1 MENMPA
7 NTPKT
12 CDEIREAFLSFFEKK
27 HQHTRVKSS
36 SLVPNNPTILL
47 TTAGMVQFI
56 PYFLGLETPP
66 YKPHRATS
74 CQKCARAGG
83 KDSDIENVGRT
94 PRHHTF
100 FEMLGN
106 FSFGDYFKEEII
118 PWSWDFVTN
127 YLGLDKDRLWI
138 TIYENDD
145 EAGEIWQKAG
155 VPKERILKKGK
166 KDNFWGPVG
175 ILGSCGPCSEIHYDL
190 GEHLKCSD
198 DCSIATC
205 ECNRW
210 VEIWNLVFT
219 ELFQDEK
226 GELQP
231 LEKKNVDTGMGLER
245 IAMVCQNVA
254 STFETDLLRQILDE
268 VCKISGKTYG
278 TDAKTDISL
287 RIITDH
293 TRCVS
298 FLIADGVTPSNE
310 GRGYVL
316 RMILRR
322 ALRHGYML
330 GLELP
335 FLKPVVDKV
344 ITLYKDAYPE
354 LAEKAEKIQNSIL
367 QEEERFKLT
376 LQRGYSLME
385 DIIKTLKAKGEK
397 LVSGED
403 CFKLYDTYGFPLEL
417 TKEIAGENFMD
428 VDEESFKTLMAEQK
442 ERARASMQKVVLA
455 DDKNYTDK
463 PATKFVG
470 YTQNKAAA
478 TVLAII
484 KNGEEVEVT
493 SEDDISDVIL
503 DTTPFYAESG
513 GQIGD
518 SGIFELQ
525 NGYKIDVLKTFKVQ
539 NVFAHRVK
547 GSIKK
552 GDKLTARIDAK
563 KRAEIQ
569 KHHSLAHLLQA
580 ALISVLGS
588 EVHQAGS
595 QVEENR
601 TRYDFSFE
609 RAMTKDEIAK
619 TEALI
624 NSWVNQGLVGKTE
637 IMDIEEAKNSGA
649 MALFGEKY
657 GDKVRVVSFFDPEN
671 SENCLSKELCGGCH
685 VQNTKDL
692 RLVKIISEGASSAG
706 VRRIEVLCS
715 DAAFLYLA
723 EKARQIDDIAHTYKL
738 KTDEVKDRIEK
749 LLEENKAQNARIAEL
764 EAQIANSRFETLAD
778 KAQELKLA
786 DGTSGKLFISLIEDH
801 NPNALKF
808 GLEMFSKKL
817 GESIII
823 LCSKKPDNAGF
834 VIAKVSDAFV
844 KKGISAGNIV
854 SEITKACDGKGG
866 GKPQMAQGSAKNIS
880 NIKEVFAKIEDEIKT
895 KLK

>member
-1 MENMPA
+1 MENM
-7 NTPKT
+7 PKT
-12 CDEIREAFLSFFEKK
+12 CDEIREAFLNFFFFFY
-27 HQHTRVKSS
+27 QHTRVKSS

-56 PYFLGLETPP
+56 PYFLGIETPP

-145 EAGEIWQKAG
+145 EAGEIWQKVG

-175 ILGSCGPCSEIHYDL
+175 ISGSCGPCSEIHYDL

-226 GELQP
+226 GNLVP

-268 VCKISGKTYG
+268 VCRISGKKYG
-278 TDAKTDISL
+278 EDEKTDISL

-293 TRCVS
+293 ARCVS
-298 FLIADGVTPSNE
+298 FLIADGITPSNE

-330 GLELP
+330 NLELP

-344 ITLYKDAYPE
+344 IELYKNAYPE
-354 LAEKAEKIQNSIL
+354 LSEKAEKIQRAVL
-367 QEEERFKLT
+367 LEEERFKLT
-376 LQRGYSLME
+376 LQRGYNLME
-385 DIIKTLKAKGEK
+385 EILTNAKKSDSK
-397 LVSGED
+397 LISGED

-417 TKEIAGENFMD
+417 TKEIANENFID
-428 VDEESFKTLMAEQK
+428 VDEAAFKKLMEEQR
-442 ERARASMQKVVLA
+442 ERARNSMQKVVLA
-455 DDKNYTDK
+455 DDKNYADK
-463 PATKFVG
+463 PATNFVG
-470 YTQNKAAA
+470 YTQNEAKAK
-478 TVLAII
+478 VLAII
-484 KNGEEVEVT
+484 KNGEEVDCT
-493 SEDDISDVIL
+493 NEDDIADVIL
-503 DTTPFYAESG
+503 DVTPFYAESG
-513 GQIGD
+513 GQVGD
-518 SGIFELQ
+518 SGILELS
-525 NGYKIDVLKTFKVQ
+525 NAETIEVLKTFKVQ

-547 GSIKK
+547 GAICK
-552 GDKLTARIDAK
+552 GDSVMARIDNA
-563 KRAEIQ
+563 KRAETQ

-580 ALISVLGS
+580 ALISVLGK

-595 QVEENR
+595 QVEPDR

-619 TEALI
+619 TESLI
-624 NSWVNQGLVGKTE
+624 NFWINEGLAGKTE

-657 GDKVRVVSFFDPEN
+657 GEKVRVVSFFDEN
-671 SENCLSKELCGGCH
+671 NPGKCVSKELCGGCH
-685 VQNTKDL
+685 CANTKDI
-692 RLVKIISEGASSAG
+692 RLAKIVSEGASSAG
-706 VRRIEVLCS
+706 VRRIEILCS
-715 DAAFLYLA
+715 NSAFDYLA
-723 EKARQIDDIAHTYKL
+723 QKARQIDDIAHKYKL
-738 KTDEVKDRIEK
+738 KTDEVAEKIEK
-749 LLEENKAQNARIAEL
+749 LTEENKAQNARIQEL
-764 EAQIANSRFETLAD
+764 EAQIANSRFETLANR
-778 KAQELKLA
+778 AQDVPLA
-786 DGTSGKLFISLIEDH
+786 DGKTGKLFISLIEDH
-801 NPNALKF
+801 NSNALKF
-808 GLEMFSKKL
+808 GLEMFAKKL

-834 VIAKVSDAFV
+834 VIVKVSDAFV
-844 KKGISAGNIV
+844 KKGISAGALV
-854 SEITKACDGKGG
+854 SEITAFLGGKGG
-866 GKPQMAQGSAKNIS
+866 GKPSMAQGSAKDITNVKQIFEKVEAD
-880 NIKEVFAKIEDEIKT
+880 IKK
-895 KLK
+895 KLA

>member
-1 MENMPA
+1 MN
-7 NTPKT
+7 NKPKT
-12 CDEIREAFLSFFEKK
+12 CDEIREAFLSFFEKN
-27 HQHTRVKSS
+27 HQHTRIKSS

-56 PYFLGLETPP
+56 PYFLGIETPP
-66 YKPHRATS
+66 YKPARATS

-175 ILGSCGPCSEIHYDL
+175 VSGSCGPCSEIHYDL

-226 GELQP
+226 GNLQP

-245 IAMVCQNVA
+245 IAMVCQGVA

-268 VCKISGKTYG
+268 VCKISGKKYG
-278 TDAKTDISL
+278 ENEKTDISL

-335 FLKPVVDKV
+335 FLKPIVDKV
-344 ITLYKDAYPE
+344 IAIYKDAYPE
-354 LAEKAEKIQNSIL
+354 LSEKSEKIHKTIL

-385 DIIKTLKAKGEK
+385 EIVKTAKTNGEK
-397 LVSGED
+397 LISGEN

-417 TKEIAGENFMD
+417 TKEIAQESFME
-428 VDEESFKTLMAEQK
+428 VDEEAFKTLMAEQK

-455 DDKNYTDK
+455 DDKNYTTH
-463 PATKFVG
+463 PATNFVG
-470 YTQNKAAA
+470 YTQNKAEAS
-478 TVLAII
+478 VLAII
-484 KNGEEVEVT
+484 KNGEEVDVT
-493 SEDDISDVIL
+493 NEDDISDIIL

-518 SGIFELQ
+518 SGVLITEDS
-525 NGYKIDVLKTFKVQ
+525 NTVDVLKTFKVQ

-547 GSIKK
+547 GAISK
-552 GDKLTARIDAK
+552 GTKVKAEIDVQ

-580 ALISVLGS
+580 ALIDTLGK

-601 TRYDFSFE
+601 TRYDFSFD

-624 NSWVNQGLVGKTE
+624 NSWINEGLNCKTE

-657 GDKVRVVSFFDPEN
+657 GDKVRVVSFIDAKNGEK
-671 SENCLSKELCGGCH
+671 CCSKELCGGCH
-685 VQNTKDL
+685 VLNSKDL
-692 RLVKIISEGASSAG
+692 RLAKIVSEGASSAG
-706 VRRIEVLCS
+706 VRRIEILCS
-715 DAAFLYLA
+715 NSAFDYLT
-723 EKARQIDDIAHTYKL
+723 EKTARIDEIAHKYKL
-738 KTDEVKDRIEK
+738 KTDEVAERLDK
-749 LLEENKAQNARIAEL
+749 LTEENKAQNARIAEL
-764 EAQIANSRFETLAD
+764 EAQIASSKFETLAS
-778 KAQELKLA
+778 KAQDVQV
-786 DGTSGKLFISLIEDH
+786 DGKAGKLFITLIEDH

-808 GLEMFSKKL
+808 GLEMFAKKL
-817 GESIII
+817 GESVIV

-834 VIAKVSDAFV
+834 VIAKVSDGFV
-844 KKGISAGNIV
+844 KKGISAGDIV
-854 SEITKACDGKGG
+854 SKIMKETDGKGG
-866 GKPQMAQGSAKNIS
+866 GKAQMAQGSVKNIT
-880 NIKEVFAKIEDEIKT
+880 NIKDIFQKIEDEIKE

>member
-1 MENMPA
+1 ME

-12 CDEIREAFLSFFEKK
+12 CDEIREAFLKFFETK

-56 PYFLGLETPP
+56 PYFLGIETPP

-175 ILGSCGPCSEIHYDL
+175 ISGSCGPCSEIHYDL

-205 ECNRW
+205 ECDRW

-226 GELQP
+226 GNLVP

-245 IAMVCQNVA
+245 IAMVCQNVG

-268 VCKISGKTYG
+268 VCKISSKTYG
-278 TDAKTDISL
+278 KDEKTDISL

-293 TRCVS
+293 ARCVS
-298 FLIADGVTPSNE
+298 FLIADGITPSNE

-330 GLELP
+330 GLDLP

-344 ITLYKDAYPE
+344 IELYKGAYPE
-354 LAEKAEKIQNSIL
+354 LGEKAEKIQKAIL
-367 QEEERFKLT
+367 AEEERFKMT
-376 LQRGYSLME
+376 LQRGYNLIE
-385 DIIKTLKAKGEK
+385 DILKEARNTGCK
-397 LVSGED
+397 VISGEN

-417 TKEIAGENFMD
+417 TREIAAESGFD
-428 VDEESFKTLMAEQK
+428 VDEPAFKKLMEEQK
-442 ERARASMQKVVLA
+442 ERARNSMQKVVLA
-455 DDKNYTDK
+455 DDKNYVDK

-470 YTQNKAAA
+470 YSENTAKA

-484 KNGEEVEVT
+484 KDGNDVERT
-493 SEDDISDVIL
+493 NEDDVADVIL
-503 DTTPFYAESG
+503 DITPFYAESG

-518 SGIFELQ
+518 SGVLETK
-525 NGYKIDVLKTFKVQ
+525 NGNIEVLKTFKVQ

-547 GSIKK
+547 GEITR
-552 GDKLTARIDAK
+552 GDTVIARIDTE
-563 KRAEIQ
+563 KRSEIR

-595 QVEENR
+595 QVEESR
-601 TRYDFSFE
+601 TRYDFSFD

-624 NSWVNQGLVGKTE
+624 NSWINQGLIGKTE

-657 GDKVRVVSFFDPEN
+657 GEKVRVVSFFDNEN
-671 SENCLSKELCGGCH
+671 SEKCVSKELCGGCH
-685 VQNTKDL
+685 VENSKDL
-692 RLVKIISEGASSAG
+692 RLAKIVSEGASSAG
-706 VRRIEVLCS
+706 VRRIEILCS
-715 DAAFLYLA
+715 DSAFDYLA
-723 EKARQIDDIAHTYKL
+723 EKARQIDDIAHKYKL
-738 KTDEVKDRIEK
+738 KSDEVADKIEK
-749 LLEENKAQNARIAEL
+749 LSEENKAQNARIAEL
-764 EAQIANSRFETLAD
+764 EAQIANSRFESMISH
-778 KAQELKLA
+778 AQDINLEGGK
-786 DGTSGKLFISLIEDH
+786 TGKLFISLIEDH

-817 GESIII
+817 GDSIII

-834 VIAKVSDAFV
+834 VIVKVSDAFV
-844 KKGISAGNIV
+844 KKGINAGEIV
-854 SEITKACDGKGG
+854 SKITAACEGKGG
-866 GKPQMAQGSAKNIS
+866 GKPQMAQGSAKNIT
-880 NIKEVFAKIEDEIKT
+880 NIKEIFATVEAEIKE
-895 KLK
+895 KLA

>member
-1 MENMPA
+1 
-7 NTPKT
+7 
-12 CDEIREAFLSFFEKK
+12 
-27 HQHTRVKSS
+27 
-36 SLVPNNPTILL
+36 
-47 TTAGMVQFI
+47 
-56 PYFLGLETPP
+56 
-66 YKPHRATS
+66 
-74 CQKCARAGG
+74 
-83 KDSDIENVGRT
+83 
-94 PRHHTF
+94 
-100 FEMLGN
+100 
-106 FSFGDYFKEEII
+106 
-118 PWSWDFVTN
+118 
-127 YLGLDKDRLWI
+127 
-138 TIYENDD
+138 
-145 EAGEIWQKAG
+145 
-155 VPKERILKKGK
+155 
-166 KDNFWGPVG
+166 
-175 ILGSCGPCSEIHYDL
+175 
-190 GEHLKCSD
+190 
-198 DCSIATC
+198 
-205 ECNRW
+205 
-210 VEIWNLVFT
+210 
-219 ELFQDEK
+219 
-226 GELQP
+226 
-231 LEKKNVDTGMGLER
+231 
-245 IAMVCQNVA
+245 
-254 STFETDLLRQILDE
+254 
-268 VCKISGKTYG
+268 
-278 TDAKTDISL
+278 
-287 RIITDH
+287 
-293 TRCVS
+293 
-298 FLIADGVTPSNE
+298 
-310 GRGYVL
+310 
-316 RMILRR
+316 
-322 ALRHGYML
+322 
-330 GLELP
+330 
-335 FLKPVVDKV
+335 
-344 ITLYKDAYPE
+344 
-354 LAEKAEKIQNSIL
+354 
-367 QEEERFKLT
+367 
-376 LQRGYSLME
+376 
-385 DIIKTLKAKGEK
+385 
-397 LVSGED
+397 
-403 CFKLYDTYGFPLEL
+403 
-417 TKEIAGENFMD
+417 MD

>member
-1 MENMPA
+1 MN
-7 NTPKT
+7 NKPKT
-12 CDEIREAFLSFFEKK
+12 CDEIREAFLSFFEKN
-27 HQHTRVKSS
+27 HQHTRIKSS

-56 PYFLGLETPP
+56 PYFLGIETPP
-66 YKPHRATS
+66 YKPARAAS

-175 ILGSCGPCSEIHYDL
+175 ISGSCGPCSEIHYDL

-226 GELQP
+226 GNLQP

-245 IAMVCQNVA
+245 IAMVCQDVA

-268 VCKISGKTYG
+268 VCKLSGKKYG
-278 TDAKTDISL
+278 EDEKTDISL

-330 GLELP
+330 NLELP
-335 FLKPVVDKV
+335 FLKPIVEKV
-344 ITLYKDAYPE
+344 IAIYKDAYPE
-354 LAEKAEKIQNSIL
+354 LAEKAEKIQKVIL

-376 LQRGYSLME
+376 LQRGYNLME
-385 DIIKTLKAKGEK
+385 EILKTAKASGEK
-397 LVSGED
+397 LISGEN

-417 TKEIAGENFMD
+417 TKEIAAENFMD
-428 VDEESFKTLMAEQK
+428 VDEEAFKTLMAEQK

-455 DDKNYTDK
+455 DDKNYTVH
-463 PATKFVG
+463 PATNFVG
-470 YTQNKAAA
+470 YTQNEAPA

-484 KNGEEVEVT
+484 KNGEEVET
-493 SEDDISDVIL
+493 TNEDDIVDVIL

-518 SGIFELQ
+518 SGILELE
-525 NGYKIDVLKTFKVQ
+525 NGTEAEVLKTFKVQ

-547 GSIKK
+547 GEITK
-552 GDKLTARIDAK
+552 GEKVRAKIDVK
-563 KRAEIQ
+563 KRAEIE

-580 ALISVLGS
+580 ALIATLGK

-595 QVEENR
+595 QVEESR
-601 TRYDFSFE
+601 TRYDFSFD

-624 NSWVNQGLVGKTE
+624 NSWINEGLVGKTE

-657 GDKVRVVSFFDPEN
+657 SDKVRVVSFIDN
-671 SENCLSKELCGGCH
+671 KNGENCCSKELCGGCH
-685 VQNTKDL
+685 VTNTKEL
-692 RLVKIISEGASSAG
+692 RLAKIISEGASSAG
-706 VRRIEVLCS
+706 VRRIEILCS
-715 DAAFLYLA
+715 NSAFDYLS
-723 EKARQIDDIAHTYKL
+723 EKARQIDEIAHKYKL
-738 KTDEVKDRIEK
+738 KSDEVAERIEK
-749 LLEENKAQNARIAEL
+749 LTEENKTQNARIAEL
-764 EAQIANSRFETLAD
+764 EAQITSSKFETLAS
-778 KAQELKLA
+778 KAQDIKL
-786 DGTSGKLFISLIEDH
+786 GEKQGKLFITLIEDH

-808 GLEMFSKKL
+808 GLEMFASKL
-817 GESIII
+817 GESVIV

-844 KKGISAGNIV
+844 KKGISAGDIV
-854 SEITKACDGKGG
+854 SKIMKECDGKGG
-866 GKPQMAQGSAKNIS
+866 GKPQMAQGSAKNIT
-880 NIKEVFAKIEDEIKT
+880 NIKDVFQKIEDEIKE
-895 KLK
+895 KLQ

>member
-1 MENMPA
+1 ME

-12 CDEIREAFLSFFEKK
+12 CDEIREAFLNFFEKK

-56 PYFLGLETPP
+56 PYFLGIETPP

-175 ILGSCGPCSEIHYDL
+175 ISGSCGPCSEIHYDL
-190 GEHLKCSD
+190 GEHLKCSE

-226 GELQP
+226 GNLVP

-254 STFETDLLRQILDE
+254 STFESDLLKQILDE
-268 VCKISGKTYG
+268 VCKISGKKYG
-278 TDAKTDISL
+278 EDEKTDISL

-293 TRCVS
+293 ARCVS
-298 FLIADGVTPSNE
+298 FLIADGITPSNE

-330 GLELP
+330 NLELP
-335 FLKPVVDKV
+335 FLKPIVDKV
-344 ITLYKDAYPE
+344 IELYKNAYPE
-354 LAEKAEKIQNSIL
+354 LSEKAEKIQRAVL
-367 QEEERFKLT
+367 LEEERFKLT
-376 LQRGYSLME
+376 LQRGYNLME
-385 DIIKTLKAKGEK
+385 EILKDAKKSGSK
-397 LVSGED
+397 LISGEN

-417 TKEIAGENFMD
+417 TKEIANENFMD
-428 VDEESFKTLMAEQK
+428 VDEAAFKKLMEEQR
-442 ERARASMQKVVLA
+442 ERARNSMQKVVLA
-455 DDKNYTDK
+455 DDKNYADK
-463 PATKFVG
+463 PATNFVG
-470 YTQNKAAA
+470 YTQNEA
-478 TVLAII
+478 TAKVLAII
-484 KNGEEVEVT
+484 KNGEEVECT
-493 SEDDISDVIL
+493 NEDDIADVIL
-503 DTTPFYAESG
+503 DVTPFYAESG
-513 GQIGD
+513 GQVGD
-518 SGIFELQ
+518 SGTLELS
-525 NGYKIDVLKTFKVQ
+525 NGETVDVLKTFKVQ
-539 NVFAHRVK
+539 NVFAHSVK
-547 GSIKK
+547 GVICK
-552 GDKLTARIDAK
+552 GDSVIARIDAT
-563 KRAEIQ
+563 KRAETQ

-580 ALISVLGS
+580 VLISVLGK

-595 QVEENR
+595 QVEPDR

-624 NSWVNQGLVGKTE
+624 NSWINEGLSGKTE

-657 GDKVRVVSFFDPEN
+657 GEKVRVVSFFDEKNPEK
-671 SENCLSKELCGGCH
+671 CVSKELCGGCH
-685 VQNTKDL
+685 CTNTKDI
-692 RLVKIISEGASSAG
+692 RLAKIASEGASSAG
-706 VRRIEVLCS
+706 VRRIEILCS
-715 DAAFLYLA
+715 NSAFDYLA
-723 EKARQIDDIAHTYKL
+723 QKARQIDDIAHKYKL
-738 KTDEVKDRIEK
+738 KTDEVAEKIEK
-749 LLEENKAQNARIAEL
+749 LTEENKAQNARIQEL
-764 EAQIANSRFETLAD
+764 EAQIANSRFESLANRAED
-778 KAQELKLA
+778 VPLG
-786 DGTSGKLFISLIEDH
+786 DGKTGKLFISLIEDH

-834 VIAKVSDAFV
+834 VIVKVSDGFV
-844 KKGISAGNIV
+844 KKGISAGALV
-854 SEITKACDGKGG
+854 SEITGFLGGKGG
-866 GKPQMAQGSAKNIS
+866 GKPSMAQGSAKDITNVKQIFEKVEAD
-880 NIKEVFAKIEDEIKT
+880 IKAK
-895 KLK
+895 LA